1 MPRHESHLQYRTI
14 DPDKLILTVSKLAER
29 VEEEFPGSGLSLV
42 ANEVAS
48 VSEGTVAR
56 VREIK
61 KPRILLR
68 IMVGLL
74 VAAAV
79 AGPFLFSFLLSFSE
93 KVNNL
98 GDFLEATD
106 AGLHLLLILTGGI
119 FFLVGMENRMR
130 RNRALEAL
138 AEFRSLAHLVDLHQ
152 INKDPGLDR
161 TPPPVPDRRTVRS
174 DAALA
179 EYLDF
184 SGDLLSIIGKLA
196 AYYAQNLRDRVVLDA
211 VNEIETL
218 SSSLSNKLWLKII
231 VLRDMMRED
240 R

>member
-1 MPRHESHLQYRTI
+1 MPQRESHVHYRTI
-14 DPDKLILTVSKLAER
+14 DPDKLILTVSKMADR
-29 VEEEFPGSGLSLV
+29 VDEVFPSSGLASV
-42 ANEVAS
+42 ANEVAA
-48 VSEGTVAR
+48 VAEGTVAR
-56 VREIK
+56 VEEIQ

-68 IMVGLL
+68 LMVGLL

-79 AGPFLFSFLLSFSE
+79 AGPFMFSVLLTFSE

-119 FFLVGMENRMR
+119 IFLVGLESRLK
-130 RNRALEAL
+130 RNKALEAL

-152 INKDPGLDR
+152 INKDPGLDQME
-161 TPPPVPDRRTVRS
+161 PPDPDCRTVKN

-196 AYYAQNLRDRVVLDA
+196 AFYAQNLSDRVVLDA

-218 SSSLSNKLWLKII
+218 SSSLSNKLWLKIL
-231 VLRDMMRED
+231 VLREMERS
-240 R
+240 